1 MGKMR
6 AAHSKLQRLLVF
18 VGSAALFLC
27 SCKTTQTEVA
37 EPEDTAVVTELGVEP
52 TQVETVEPVSEP
64 EPVVPPEKTEKP
76 TPQATGIFV
85 QADRLGARVVEKGDG
100 VWLIE
105 KGERS
110 VELKEQSRR
119 AILNG
124 TVVYLNEVFAEK
136 EGDFTLSDLD
146 FEYTLRPALDPPEIL
161 LRSKI
166 VVIDPGHGGAEPGS
180 VNESLR
186 ILEKDLNL
194 DVSLRLQKLLDE
206 NGFKVVLTRY
216 NDRLVPLEDR
226 SQIANRSN
234 AGLFVSIHFNAALN
248 KEASGIETYLL
259 TPENS
264 ASSNDDTIGSS
275 EPSYLGNQ
283 SDLLN
288 FELGYRVQSRLIA
301 DLQRV
306 DRGIKKARFKV
317 LKDLECPGLLIECGF
332 LSHGK
337 EAPLINTPVYR
348 QKLAESLSHSL
359 TSILMTSRIVSSDQ

>member
-1 MGKMR
+1 MR
-6 AAHSKLQRLLVF
+6 AAQSKLQRLLVF
-18 VGSAALFLC
+18 MGCAVLFLC
-27 SCKTTQTEVA
+27 SCQTPQSEVA
-37 EPEDTAVVTELGVEP
+37 DPGETAVAPELGVEP
-52 TQVETVEPVSEP
+52 NQMKTVEPVSEP
-64 EPVVPPEKTEKP
+64 GPIVPLEKSKKP
-76 TPQATGIFV
+76 TPKAAGIFK
-85 QADRLGARVVEKGDG
+85 QADQRGARVTEKGDG

-105 KGERS
+105 KGERRF
-110 VELKEQSRR
+110 ELREQSRQ

-136 EGDFTLSDLD
+136 EGNFALSDSD
-146 FEYTLRPALDPPEIL
+146 FEYTLRPALDPPEIV
-161 LRSKI
+161 LRSRT
-166 VVIDPGHGGAEPGS
+166 VVLDPGHGGAEPGS
-180 VNESLR
+180 VNRSLS

-194 DVSLRLQKLLDE
+194 DVSLRLQKMMEE

-234 AGLFVSIHFNAALN
+234 AGVFVSIHFNAALN
-248 KEASGIETYLL
+248 KEASGVETYLL
-259 TPENS
+259 TPKNS
-264 ASSNDDTIGSS
+264 ASSNDDAIGSS
-275 EPSYLGNQ
+275 EPSYRGNQ
-283 SDLLN
+283 TDLLN

-337 EAPLINTPVYR
+337 EAPLINTPLYR

-359 TSILMTSRIVSSDQ
+359 TSILMTGRIVSSDQ

>member
-1 MGKMR
+1 MR
-6 AAHSKLQRLLVF
+6 VAHSKLQRLLVF
-18 VGSAALFLC
+18 MVSAALFLC
-27 SCKTTQTEVA
+27 SCQTPQLEVA
-37 EPEDTAVVTELGVEP
+37 EPENSIVVPELGTEPIQVEAVV
-52 TQVETVEPVSEP
+52 PVSEP
-64 EPVVPPEKTEKP
+64 VPIVPSEEIEKTAP
-76 TPQATGIFV
+76 TATGIYRQV
-85 QADRLGARVVEKGDG
+85 DLLGASVIEKGDG
-100 VWLIE
+100 VWLIK
-105 KGERS
+105 KGERTF
-110 VELKEQSRR
+110 ELKEQSRQG
-119 AILNG
+119 ILNG
-124 TVVYLNEVFAEK
+124 TVVYLNEIFAER
-136 EGDFTLSDLD
+136 EGSFALSDSD
-146 FEYTLRPALDPPEIL
+146 FEYTLRPALDPPEIV

-180 VNESLR
+180 VNQSLS
-186 ILEKDLNL
+186 ILEKDINL
-194 DVSLRLQKLLDE
+194 DVSLRLQKLLEE

-259 TPENS
+259 TPQNS
-264 ASSNDDTIGSS
+264 ASSNDDAVGSN

-348 QKLAESLSHSL
+348 QKLAESMSHSL
-359 TSILMTSRIVSSDQ
+359 TSILMTSRIVPSE